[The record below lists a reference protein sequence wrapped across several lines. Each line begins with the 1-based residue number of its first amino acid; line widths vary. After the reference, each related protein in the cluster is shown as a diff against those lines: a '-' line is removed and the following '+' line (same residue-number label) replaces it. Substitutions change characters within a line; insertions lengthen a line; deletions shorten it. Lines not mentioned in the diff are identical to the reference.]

1 MELRQLEGFLE
12 VADQG
17 SVTRAARALHIAQPS
32 LSDLLRGLE
41 RELGTPLFHRV
52 GRGVVL
58 TAAGEALR
66 GPARRVLR
74 DGAAARAVLDD
85 LVGLSSGRLD
95 ILAWSVVS
103 TYPLAELVAAFRKRH
118 PQITVHIADLRDRDE
133 DDVADLV
140 RDGHYEIALAYPQVK
155 DVRGLRVHD
164 LGSHEI
170 QLVLPADTGADWPD
184 PVPVRL
190 LADLPTVTVPRNA
203 TMRGRIERTLAG
215 ARAFTRE
222 AAITEHRDALIPFV
236 LAGVGAAFVS
246 AARARRAAALGLNV
260 RHMDPPVHRTYRLL
274 HRTDDL
280 SPAGRAFVDLA
291 LEWARAQRA
300 GGRGA

>member
-1 MELRQLEGFLE
+1 VELRQLEYFLA
-12 VADQG
+12 VAERG
-17 SVTRAARALHIAQPS
+17 SVTGAARALHVAQPS
-32 LSDLLRGLE
+32 LSDVLRGLE

-52 GRGVVL
+52 GRGVVP
-58 TAAGEALR
+58 TAAGEALL

-103 TYPLAELVAAFRKRH
+103 TYPLAELVAAFRRRH
-118 PQITVHIADLRDRDE
+118 PQVTVHIADLRDE
-133 DDVADLV
+133 DDAAALV
-140 RDGHYEIALAYPQVK
+140 RDGHHEIALAYPEVK
-155 DVRGLRVHD
+155 DTRGLRVHR
-164 LGSHEI
+164 LGTHEM
-170 QLVLPADTGADWPD
+170 QVVLPAGMGDDWPD
-184 PVPVRL
+184 PVPVAL
-190 LADLPTVTVPRNA
+190 LADLATVTVPRNA
-203 TMRGRIERTLAG
+203 TMRARIERALAT
-215 ARAFTRE
+215 AHTRTRE

-246 AARARRAAALGLNV
+246 GSRAARAAELGLGV
-260 RHMDPPVHRTYRLL
+260 RHLDPPVHRVYRLL

-291 LEWARAQRA
+291 LEWARTREA
-300 GGRGA
+300 